1 MNKSAGLLLG
11 FVVVV
16 GAVST
21 VGAWYT
27 GNQLEGVLNT
37 SIQDANQQLKT
48 ALASAGGSAQIDL
61 VSLDR
66 HLFTSTAHYR
76 VKFQNLQAGAEQKDL
91 ELLFVDHIEHGPL
104 PWSRLKAFKL
114 APVMVNSNYE
124 LEKNDTTAKWFDA
137 AKGAAPLK
145 GQVALGY
152 NRSVDGNVELVPLD
166 FAPNA
171 TSSLKFSGLNLAV
184 TASDQAAKIKLNG
197 YMDNLKVS
205 TVTPEQGPVQ
215 VELSGLTLASDL
227 TKSDLGFYLGQNTLE
242 LSETKLGF
250 GVKPAVVTIKGF
262 EQKDSTQA
270 QGNVLAGR
278 LAYNIASIDY
288 NDKPVGSAQ
297 MSWTAKNLDFP
308 AMQSLIKLY
317 QVQLEALQKAQ
328 AAGAEDPEAA
338 VPELTPAQQAQAE
351 ADIKQVLTGKPQI
364 ALENFSIKTVNGESR
379 ASLVVD
385 LTNPSSTDLPPVEL
399 GKQLVSQLDAKVSLS
414 KPMIADLAGLQA
426 QIQGQTDPKAIT
438 QQASMASEMAGTMAL
453 STEMAT
459 VQGSDII
466 STLHYANG
474 QVDFNG
480 QKMPV
485 EDFITLLLTKFGGA
499 SGGEQP

>member
-16 GAVST
+16 GAVSS

-48 ALASAGGSAQIDL
+48 ALASAGGSANIEL

-66 HLFTSTAHYR
+66 QLFSSTAHYR
-76 VKFQNLQAGAEQKDL
+76 VKFQNLQVGDEKKDV

-104 PWSRLKAFKL
+104 PWSRLKALKL
-114 APVMVNSNYE
+114 APVMINSNYE
-124 LEKNDTTAKWFDA
+124 LEKNDATAKWFDA

-166 FAPNA
+166 FAPDA
-171 TSSLKFSGLNLAV
+171 STSLKFSGLNLAV
-184 TASDQAAKIKLNG
+184 AASDQAAKIKLNG
-197 YMDNLKVS
+197 YMDNLKLSAVS
-205 TVTPEQGPVQ
+205 SEQGPVQ
-215 VELSGLTLASDL
+215 VELNGLTLASDL
-227 TKSDLGFYLGQNTLE
+227 AKSEQGFYLGQNVVE
-242 LSETKLGF
+242 LSETKLTY
-250 GVKPAVVTIKGF
+250 GVTPAVVTIKGF
-262 EQKDSTQA
+262 EQKDLTQA
-270 QGNVLAGR
+270 QGNVLAAR
-278 LAYNIASIDY
+278 VAYNVASIDY

-297 MSWTAKNLDFP
+297 MTLAMKNLDYP
-308 AMQSLIKLY
+308 AMQSLLKLY
-317 QVQLEALQKAQ
+317 QAQLQALQKAREEG
-328 AAGAEDPEAA
+328 AADPEAA
-338 VPELTPAQQAQAE
+338 MPAVTPAQQAQAE
-351 ADIKQVLTGKPQI
+351 ADIKQLLAGKPQV
-364 ALENFSIKTVNGESR
+364 ALENFSFKTANGESR

-385 LTNPSSTDLPPVEL
+385 LTNPSSSELPPMEL
-399 GKQLVSQLDAKVSLS
+399 GKQLVSQLDAKVLLS
-414 KPMIADLAGLQA
+414 KPMISDLAGLQA
-426 QIQGQTDPKAIT
+426 QIQGQSDPAAVAK
-438 QQASMASEMAGTMAL
+438 QASMASEMAGTMAL

-459 VQGSDII
+459 VQGNDIV
-466 STLHYANG
+466 STLHYTGG

-485 EDFITLLLTKFGGA
+485 EDFISLLVTKFGGQG
-499 SGGEQP
+499 GGE

>member
-37 SIQDANQQLKT
+37 SIQEANQQLKT
-48 ALASAGGSAQIDL
+48 ALASAGGSASIEL

-66 HLFTSTAHYR
+66 HVFTSTAHYR
-76 VKFQNLQAGAEQKDL
+76 VKFQSRQADGEKKDI

-104 PWSRLKAFKL
+104 PWSRLKVLKL

-124 LEKNDTTAKWFDA
+124 LEKNDVTAKWFDA

-145 GQVALGY
+145 GHAALGY
-152 NRSVDGNVELVPLD
+152 NRSVDGNIELVPLD
-166 FAPNA
+166 FAPDA
-171 TSSLKFSGLNLAV
+171 STHLKFSGLNLAV
-184 TASDQAAKIKLNG
+184 TASDQAAKLKLDG

-205 TVTPEQGPVQ
+205 TVSPEQGPVQ
-215 VELSGLTLASDL
+215 VELNGLTLASDL
-227 TKSDLGFYLGQNTLE
+227 TKSDLGFYLGQNTVE
-242 LSETKLGF
+242 LSETQVTF

-262 EQKDSTQA
+262 EQIDSTQA
-270 QGNVLAGR
+270 VGNVLAGR
-278 LAYNIASIDY
+278 LAYNVASIDY
-288 NDKPVGSAQ
+288 NNKPVGSAQ

-328 AAGAEDPEAA
+328 LAGADDPEAA
-338 VPELTPAQQAQAE
+338 VPELTPAQQTQIE
-351 ADIKQVLTGKPQI
+351 ADIKQLLAGKPQI
-364 ALENFSIKTVNGESR
+364 ALENFSLKTANGESR

-385 LTNPSSTDLPPVEL
+385 LTNPSSTELPPVEL
-399 GKQLVSQLDAKVSLS
+399 GKQLVAQLDAKVSLS

-426 QIQGQTDPKAIT
+426 QIQGQDDQKAIA

-459 VQGSDII
+459 VQGSDIV

-485 EDFITLLLTKFGGA
+485 EEFISLLMTRFGSMG
-499 SGGEQP
+499 GGEQP

>member
-16 GAVST
+16 GAVSS

-27 GNQLEGVLNT
+27 GNQLEGVLNN
-37 SIQDANQQLKT
+37 SIQEANQQLKT
-48 ALASAGGSAQIDL
+48 ALASAGGSANIEL

-76 VKFQNLQAGAEQKDL
+76 LKLQNLQVGEEKKDI
-91 ELLFVDHIEHGPL
+91 ELLLVDHIEHGPL
-104 PWSRLKAFKL
+104 PWSRLKALKL
-114 APVMVNSNYE
+114 LPVMLSSNYE
-124 LEKNDTTAKWFDA
+124 LEKNEVTAPWFDA
-137 AKGAAPLK
+137 AKGVAPLK

-166 FAPNA
+166 FAPDA
-171 TSSLKFSGLNLAV
+171 TTTVKFSGLRLDLS
-184 TASDQAAKIKLNG
+184 ASDLSAKIKANG

-205 TVTPEQGPVQ
+205 AVSAEQGPVQ

-227 TKSDLGFYLGQNTLE
+227 VKSDFGFYLGQNLLE
-242 LSETKLGF
+242 LSETKVTF
-250 GVKPAVVTIKGF
+250 GTTPAVVTVKGF
-262 EQKDSTQA
+262 EQKDSLEAT
-270 QGNVLAGR
+270 GNALSGR
-278 LAYNIASIDY
+278 LAYNVASIDY

-297 MSWTAKNLDFP
+297 MSWTAKNLDIP

-338 VPELTPAQQAQAE
+338 VPELTPAQQTQVE
-351 ADIKQVLTGKPQI
+351 ANIKQLLAGKPQI
-364 ALENFSIKTVNGESR
+364 ALENFSFKTANGESR
-379 ASLVVD
+379 ASLLVD
-385 LTNPSSTDLPPVEL
+385 LTNPSSTELPPVEL
-399 GKQLVSQLDAKVSLS
+399 GKQLISQLDAKVLLS
-414 KPMIADLAGLQA
+414 KPMISDLAGLQA
-426 QIQGQTDPKAIT
+426 QIQGQTDPKAIA

-459 VQGSDII
+459 VQGNDIL
-466 STLHYANG
+466 STLHYAGG

-485 EDFITLLLTKFGGA
+485 EDFITLVLTKFGGM